1 MFSLLSTEI
10 FDELVCLVL
19 RVYHE
24 WPTSALEDNDA
35 VFDGGGILGE
45 AYIYIIKINCLH
57 NLFTVYVPILDLDV
71 FSQEGSHRDIR
82 SMLNLDLIEI
92 LNPTTLQLYAVIG
105 YKGTSI

>member
-1 MFSLLSTEI
+1 VFSLLSTEI

-45 AYIYIIKINCLH
+45 A
-57 NLFTVYVPILDLDV
+57 VYVPILDLDV